1 MSLGSKLFKSALAL
15 TALQGVEAK
24 VAHVKD
30 MRHETG
36 ATDLLSDRK
45 MVKEVYGFW
54 GYEYMKSSIDNP
66 TEDSID
72 FRFEIAFNMDI
83 GLGYEALI
91 FWIMREGKNLLV
103 LNPNAFLEISTRNE
117 MKFKLGFI
125 EWIIN
130 VDFTG
135 YKITPFD
142 Y

>member
-1 MSLGSKLFKSALAL
+1 
-15 TALQGVEAK
+15 
-24 VAHVKD
+24 
-30 MRHETG
+30 MRHEKG